1 MDQNSHFINI
11 QGCMA
16 MHGLITMELEC
27 TLLIV
32 RYVYCFLNLD
42 SYDEL
47 TIIVGYHASQ
57 PHDC

>member
-1 MDQNSHFINI
+1 
-11 QGCMA
+11 MA